1 MKTYKIHYTADVWNS
16 ITIDASSKAEAERLF
31 HSGEYFEHDP
41 EIVEEG
47 MENVKL
53 DMIEEVQ

>member
-16 ITIDASSKAEAERLF
+16 IEIEAKSKAEAQRLF
-31 HSGEYFEHDP
+31 DTGEAFERDP

-53 DMIEEVQ
+53 DVIEEVK